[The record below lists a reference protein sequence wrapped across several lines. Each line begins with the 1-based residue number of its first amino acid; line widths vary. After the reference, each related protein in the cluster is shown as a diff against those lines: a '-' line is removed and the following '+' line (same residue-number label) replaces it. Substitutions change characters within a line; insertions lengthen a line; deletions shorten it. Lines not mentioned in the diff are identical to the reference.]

1 MSRFSLIALLLLGV
15 AGCASSSMEAPG
27 AAPTVDVTGSWGG
40 QWAYTNASLGG
51 GIIDLSL
58 KQDGAKVSGNATI
71 TGTAVDRNGPVS
83 GLVRAASTATVWR
96 TTGTCGCGPRGDSTS
111 SPAAAS
117 DEREEVLAGRR
128 RPFWGRAPG
137 RNPAEHPV
145 AVTRR
150 PG

>member
-83 GLVRAASTATVWR
+83 GLVSGNELRILYPTSV
-96 TTGTCGCGPRGDSTS
+96 TGRLKVQGDTISGQL
-111 SPAAAS
+111 
-117 DEREEVLAGRR
+117 DGL
-128 RPFWGRAPG
+128 
-137 RNPAEHPV
+137 NPAN
-145 AVTRR
+145 VTLTKKK
-150 PG
+150 